1 VRQHDHAV
9 VVGASMAGL
18 VAARALVNHFE
29 RVTIVERD
37 VLPDGPVIRAGVP
50 QARHVHVLLLRG
62 AGLLEGL
69 FPGLDADLAGAGA
82 PSIDWT
88 TDARLFN
95 FGSWKQHFPSG
106 LTTHQASRE
115 LLEWTIRGR
124 ILAYPGV
131 RFVDQTDV
139 TGLTIDERGRATGL
153 RFRPRGRPIDHDAS
167 NSAAEEDEI
176 MAADLVV
183 NAAGREARGSH
194 WLAALGYPEPSVT
207 RVNSHLGYATRSYR
221 PPDGFSAEWKAL
233 IVAATPPAS
242 RGAVLMPLE
251 GGRWIVT
258 LAGSAGDYPP
268 TDEPGFLAFLRSLPT
283 PLLAD
288 ALDGATPT
296 SGIVGYRRTENMLH
310 DYAKLDRYVEGF
322 VSIGDAVCALNPVYG
337 QGMTVSANAATL
349 LDACLREQA
358 DRAGGD
364 MTGLAKRFHRRLAR
378 VIADPWLL
386 ATGEDL
392 RYPETTGAEATLA
405 MRITRPYLD
414 QVMMLSRDD
423 PAAYRTVVEV
433 LHLLKPP
440 RSLFRPGILIR
451 VVPRLVRRISARRLR
466 TRR

>member
-1 VRQHDHAV
+1 
-9 VVGASMAGL
+9 MAGL

-62 AGLLEGL
+62 AGVLEEL
-69 FPGLDADLAGAGA
+69 FPGIDAELAAAGA
-82 PSIDWT
+82 PLIDWT

-95 FGSWKQHFPSG
+95 FGAWKQRFPSG

-139 TGLTIDERGRATGL
+139 TGLAIDERGRATGI
-153 RFRPRGRPIDHDAS
+153 RVRRRGRPIDPGPANGAVGGAD
-167 NSAAEEDEI
+167 EDEV

-183 NAAGREARGSH
+183 NAAGREARGSQ
-194 WLAALGYPEPSVT
+194 WLAALGYPEPRIT

-258 LAGSAGDYPP
+258 LAGSNGD
-268 TDEPGFLAFLRSLPT
+268 
-283 PLLAD
+283 
-288 ALDGATPT
+288 
-296 SGIVGYRRTENMLH
+296 
-310 DYAKLDRYVEGF
+310 
-322 VSIGDAVCALNPVYG
+322 
-337 QGMTVSANAATL
+337 
-349 LDACLREQA
+349 
-358 DRAGGD
+358 
-364 MTGLAKRFHRRLAR
+364 
-378 VIADPWLL
+378 
-386 ATGEDL
+386 
-392 RYPETTGAEATLA
+392 
-405 MRITRPYLD
+405 
-414 QVMMLSRDD
+414 
-423 PAAYRTVVEV
+423 
-433 LHLLKPP
+433 
-440 RSLFRPGILIR
+440 
-451 VVPRLVRRISARRLR
+451 
-466 TRR
+466 

>member
-1 VRQHDHAV
+1 VRRNDHAV

-18 VAARALVNHFE
+18 VAARALANHFE

-69 FPGLDADLAGAGA
+69 FPGLDAELAAAGA

-139 TGLTIDERGRATGL
+139 TGVEIDKRGRATGV
-153 RFRPRGRPIDHDAS
+153 RIRPRGRPIDPDAA
-167 NSAAEEDEI
+167 NGAADEDEI

-183 NAAGREARGSH
+183 NAAGREARGSQ
-194 WLAALGYPEPSVT
+194 WLATLGYPEPSVT

-310 DYAKLDRYVEGF
+310 DYARLPRYVERF

-337 QGMTVSANAATL
+337 QGMTVSANAVTL
-349 LDACLREQA
+349 LDTCLREQA
-358 DRAGGD
+358 DRADGD
-364 MTGLAKRFHRRLAR
+364 MTGLAKRFQRRLAR

-423 PAAYRTVVEV
+423 PSAYRTVVEV

-440 RSLFRPGILIR
+440 RSLFRPGILAR
-451 VVPRLVRRISARRLR
+451 VLPRLVRRVSARRLR
-466 TRR
+466 TLR

>member
-1 VRQHDHAV
+1 VRRQDHAV

-18 VAARALVNHFE
+18 VTARALVNHFE

-37 VLPDGPVIRAGVP
+37 VLPGGPVIRAGVP

-62 AGLLEGL
+62 AGLLEEL
-69 FPGLDADLAGAGA
+69 FPGLDAELAAAGA
-82 PSIDWT
+82 PLIDWT

-131 RFVDQTDV
+131 RFQDQTDV
-139 TGLTIDERGRATGL
+139 TGLVIDERGRATGV
-153 RFRPRGRPIDHDAS
+153 RVRPRGRPTDHDAA
-167 NSAAEEDEI
+167 NGTDEDEI
-176 MAADLVV
+176 LAADLVV
-183 NAAGREARGSH
+183 SAAGREGRGSQ
-194 WLAALGYPEPSVT
+194 WLAALGYPEPPVT

-221 PPDGFSAEWKAL
+221 PPNGFSAEWKAL

-283 PLLAD
+283 PMLAD
-288 ALDGATPT
+288 ALEGATPT

-322 VSIGDAVCALNPVYG
+322 VSLGDAVCALNPVYG
-337 QGMTVSANAATL
+337 QGMTVSALAATL
-349 LDACLREQA
+349 LDRCLREQA
-358 DRAGGD
+358 ERTEGD
-364 MTGLAKRFHRRLAR
+364 MTGLARRFHRRLAK

-392 RYPETTGAEATLA
+392 RYPETTGAEPTLA

-423 PAAYRTVVEV
+423 RAAYRTVVEV
-433 LHLLKPP
+433 LHLLKSP
-440 RSLFRPGILIR
+440 RSLFRPGILAR
-451 VVPRLVRRISARRLR
+451 VIPRLVRRVSARRRCALG
-466 TRR
+466 

>member
-1 VRQHDHAV
+1 MRRHDHAV

-29 RVTIVERD
+29 HVTIVERD

-62 AGLLEGL
+62 AGLLEEL
-69 FPGLDADLAGAGA
+69 FPGLDAELTAAGA
-82 PSIDWT
+82 PLIDWT

-139 TGLTIDERGRATGL
+139 TGLVIDERGRASGV
-153 RFRPRGRPIDHDAS
+153 RVRPRSRPTDPDAA
-167 NSAAEEDEI
+167 NGADDEDKI
-176 MAADLVV
+176 LAADLVV
-183 NAAGREARGSH
+183 SAAGREGRGSQ
-194 WLAALGYPEPSVT
+194 WLAALGYPEPPVT
-207 RVNSHLGYATRSYR
+207 RVNSHLGYATRSYQ
-221 PPDGFSAEWKAL
+221 PPDVFTAEWKAL

-283 PLLAD
+283 PMLAD
-288 ALDGATPT
+288 ALEGATPT

-322 VSIGDAVCALNPVYG
+322 VSLGDAVCALNPVYG
-337 QGMTVSANAATL
+337 QGMTVSAHAATL
-349 LDACLREQA
+349 LDGCLRERPDSA
-358 DRAGGD
+358 DGD
-364 MTGLAKRFHRRLAR
+364 MTGLARRFHRRLAK

-392 RYPETTGAEATLA
+392 RYPETTGAEPTLA

-423 PAAYRTVVEV
+423 RAAYRTVVEV

-440 RSLFRPGILIR
+440 RSLFRPGILAR
-451 VVPRLVRRISARRLR
+451 VLPRLVRRSPIS
-466 TRR
+466 